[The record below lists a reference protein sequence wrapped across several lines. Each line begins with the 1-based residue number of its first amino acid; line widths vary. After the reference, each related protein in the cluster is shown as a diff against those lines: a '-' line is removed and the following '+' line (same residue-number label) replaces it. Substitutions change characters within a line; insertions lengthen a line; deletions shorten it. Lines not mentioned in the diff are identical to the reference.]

1 IPCPHSTRCV
11 CAGLMSLL
19 SPPDAWALDIC
30 VTAAYKQCAI
40 VRGNMD
46 ILEVAI
52 NKAARQGV
60 CIVVTPEDGICSWVF
75 MRRTVNAY
83 LENIPDPQVDCIP
96 CTDSERYS
104 LCYRRGTV
112 QLSCL
117 ARNYSIYIVVNME
130 NKKPCK
136 FSHPR

>member
-1 IPCPHSTRCV
+1 
-11 CAGLMSLL
+11 
-19 SPPDAWALDIC
+19 
-30 VTAAYKQCAI
+30 
-40 VRGNMD
+40 MD

-96 CTDSERYS
+96 CTDSERYIF
-104 LCYRRGTV
+104 LHGKG
-112 QLSCL
+112 LSCL
-117 ARNYSIYIVVNME
+117 ARNYSIYIVSSKVTKCDDYYPYNTNIIFDSERKLVACYHRVQQFYEVQELDDPWVMRNVE
-130 NKKPCK
+130 
-136 FSHPR
+136 